1 MTEVSLTDSEDEDT
15 DDPLREP
22 HDTIGKATICKY
34 YSHFKKAIGN
44 ILVNIWVWSVFDC
57 ISVDYME
64 KESRQIGGESCVI
77 EIGRDIILK
86 Q

>member
-34 YSHFKKAIGN
+34 YSHFKKAIGT
-44 ILVNIWVWSVFDC
+44 FH
-57 ISVDYME
+57 
-64 KESRQIGGESCVI
+64 VI
-77 EIGRDIILK
+77 FETAQYLIAFQWIT
-86 Q
+86 